1 MRQSEGGGDERL
13 RSQRILILGGS
24 SGVGLAVAQAA
35 ARAAGQVVLLA
46 RSEEKLARALHSL
59 PGVVHRTLSVDATDV
74 QNLKGRTASL
84 GSLDHIALSIG
95 SAGPPPTPFAETSL
109 QEARR
114 AFEDHYWAVV
124 HMLHAVLPLLRPHA
138 QSSVTF
144 VTGSISRRPIL
155 GKAFTS
161 SYQHALEGLARA
173 LVDELAP
180 IRVNTVLPGLVD
192 TPLWSS
198 MPPEIR
204 AAMFAG
210 ARLENPVGFV
220 PTAEPVGQAIVDLMA
235 NPYISGASLS
245 VDGGWALSRRSAST

>member
-1 MRQSEGGGDERL
+1 MRPPEL
-13 RSQRILILGGS
+13 LGGS

-35 ARAAGQVVLLA
+35 ARALGQVVLLA
-46 RSEEKLARALHSL
+46 RSEEKLASALDSL
-59 PGVVHRTLSVDATDV
+59 PGANHQMLSVDATDV
-74 QNLKGRTASL
+74 RTLKDRTASL
-84 GSLDHIALSIG
+84 GSVDHLVLSIG
-95 SAGPPPTPFAETSL
+95 SAGPPPTRFAETSL
-109 QEARR
+109 QEARK
-114 AFEDHYWAVV
+114 AFEDHYWAAV
-124 HMLHAVLPLLRPHA
+124 HVLHAVHPLLRPQA

-198 MPPEIR
+198 MPQEIR

-210 ARLENPVGFV
+210 ASLENPVGFV
-220 PTAEPVGQAIVDLMA
+220 PTAAPIGQAIVDLMA
-235 NPYISGASLS
+235 NRYVSGAALS
-245 VDGGWALSRRSAST
+245 VDGGWSLSRRSAAT